1 MRLRRPVAALA
12 GAVVVVALLPG
23 CGSSSDGPPSTAAAA
38 RTTTAA
44 APPPACPDVP
54 AASGGTVDGGLPA
67 TRLKCLGDGPPV
79 RLSDLRGT
87 PTVVYFWAA
96 WCTECRVEMPFFRT
110 AMARTTGSVRFLGVH
125 AWAERGFGLQSV
137 GDFGVPFPSLDGG
150 DGNEVPASV
159 RVTAPPTTLFVDARG
174 KVVGRQIGVFHSEQ
188 QLAEAIHR
196 YLGVTV

>member
-1 MRLRRPVAALA
+1 MTLRRPGAVLGGAALVAALA
-12 GAVVVVALLPG
+12 G
-23 CGSSSDGPPSTAAAA
+23 CGSASGGMSASTGAAAA
-38 RTTTAA
+38 RTTGTVSV
-44 APPPACPDVP
+44 PACPEVT
-54 AASGGTVDGGLPA
+54 AVSGGAVAGGLPP
-67 TRLKCLGDGPPV
+67 TRLKCLGEGPSV

-87 PTVVYFWAA
+87 PTVVSFWAA

-110 AMARTTGSVRFLGVH
+110 AMAQTAGKVRFLGVH

-159 RVTAPPTTLFVDARG
+159 RVTAPPTTLFLDASG

-188 QLAEAIHR
+188 QLADAIHH
-196 YLGVTV
+196 YLGVAA